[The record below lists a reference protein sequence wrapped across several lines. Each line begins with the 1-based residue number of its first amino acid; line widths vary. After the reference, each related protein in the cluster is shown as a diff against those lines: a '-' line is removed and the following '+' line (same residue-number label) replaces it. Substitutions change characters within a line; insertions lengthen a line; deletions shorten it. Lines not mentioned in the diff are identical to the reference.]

1 MAESTIT
8 FDDLQEGTEVEGIL
22 PGRVVKI
29 LAVHPINA
37 AAARTPAASPTTVS
51 PAASPTTATVFYLK
65 PDETPG
71 MELLTAAQLA
81 DLRIVRKAHAAP
93 AFDGDP
99 TAFRLASEALRIQNA
114 AAYDPMSAVY
124 SSSIAPLPHQIRAV
138 YEDMLPKVPLRF
150 LLADDPG
157 AGKTIMAGL
166 YIREMLLR
174 SAAERVI
181 IVCPGGLAEQW
192 QDEMQSKFSLDFDI
206 FSPGMVAASPSGNP
220 FREARLLIVR
230 MDQVARNEEFSAMLR
245 DPDVRWDIA
254 VVDEAHRM
262 SAHYRNA
269 YDEMDRT
276 RRFALGQTLSAS
288 SENLLLMTATPHS
301 GNEADFQLFLTL
313 LDKDRFAGQ
322 PRGQHSLQNLDTKDV
337 MRRMVK
343 EEMLDFDGRHL
354 FPERHAETVRYPLSP
369 DEASLYRAVTDYVR
383 SGMNKAQSIMST
395 DKRRGNSIGFALTV
409 LQRRLASSPE
419 AIYRSLMRRRDRL
432 QMLLQAIDR
441 NPHDIARL
449 LAAPSGAASGSGST
463 SGSAS
468 GSTSSAPNFNDFSD
482 LDDYDDAWD
491 EASEDSQ
498 GAFEN
503 GADAIVDSA
512 TAARTREELKAEVA
526 TLNILVSQARALRDS
541 GNDTKW
547 RQLSD
552 ILQER
557 ILDTGTS
564 DMPHKM
570 IVFTEHRDTLNYLER
585 NIANLLGR
593 PEAVC
598 TIHGGL
604 DRDQRKKVQERFV
617 NDPECRILVATDAA
631 GEGLNLQRAD
641 LMVNYDL
648 PWNPNRIEQRFG
660 RIHRIGQKRMC
671 FLWNMVAANTREG
684 DVYTRLLGKIDTMD
698 KAYNGRLFNVLGD
711 SKAFDGQSLSDL
723 MVQAIQRGDSPEAR
737 EWLDRVIDTGVTNG
751 LSQLKY
757 EESVDRES
765 FLHLTGAD
773 VDAERRRMERHR
785 ERKLQPGYIEAF
797 FVEAILN
804 LGGSIS
810 RRETG
815 RWEILRM
822 PQEVLRAAEQL
833 NRHRPLANR
842 YERVTFDPAHMEDAR
857 NQTKALLITPGT
869 PILNAV
875 IAVVLRKYAGE
886 LAKGTIFVDDTDS
899 QNERPAIVTA
909 ASQDI
914 SASALGPRHEG
925 DSEVIARQFDYL
937 QVEDDGEMQMLAVP
951 PYADFRAPTD
961 AEREQV
967 EAIRTDA
974 WCSVDHSQE
983 LCDYVYS
990 TCTAKRVAALQAAHD
1005 AERAH
1010 VWERVEQR
1018 LNSES
1023 NYWWGEYNRIQESE
1037 RTQPGKK
1044 QPMSSAA
1051 AYKRA
1056 QEMEARLTEREA
1068 ALAGPDHLHV
1078 SPVRLH
1084 GLALVIPASLLAHD
1098 GEGDAADEDDEQL
1111 PAHMARETE
1120 EVDRRGVEL
1129 TMEAER
1135 RLGREPHE
1143 MPHNNKGYDIESYD
1157 AHGAKIIIEV
1167 KSHYDCPGRDYFFVT
1182 PSEIIM
1188 AKTQGDHHRLALA
1201 LISPDGPEH
1210 DRIRYVAHAFDR
1222 IVPDETMVDAKIYFS
1237 KHWNN
1242 GSDPF

>member
-1 MAESTIT
+1 MAEHTLT
-8 FDDLQEGTEVEGIL
+8 FDDLQKDTEVEGIV

-29 LAVHPINA
+29 VVVQ
-37 AAARTPAASPTTVS
+37 PAHAPAPAPADTASD
-51 PAASPTTATVFYLK
+51 PAPAPATATVIYTD
-65 PDETPG
+65 PDG
-71 MELLTAAQLA
+71 KLGSELLTAARLA
-81 DLRIVRKAHAAP
+81 DLRIVRKANAAP

-99 TAFRLASEALRIQNA
+99 TAFRLASEALRIRNA

-206 FSPGMVAASPSGNP
+206 FSPAMVAASPSGNP

-230 MDQVARNEEFSAMLR
+230 MDQVARNDEFSAMLR

-276 RRFALGQTLSAS
+276 RRFALGQTLSQT

-322 PRGQHSLQNLDTKDV
+322 PRGQHSHQHIDTKDV

-343 EEMLDFDGRHL
+343 EEMLDFDGHHL
-354 FPERHAETVRYPLSP
+354 FPERRAETVRYPLSP

-383 SGMNKAQSIMST
+383 SGMNKAQNIMST

-419 AIYRSLMRRRDRL
+419 AIYRSLVRRRDRL
-432 QMLLQAIDR
+432 QMLLEAIDR

-449 LAAPSGAASGSGST
+449 LAAPSGNGSAPGST
-463 SGSAS
+463 
-468 GSTSSAPNFNDFSD
+468 SAPNFDDFSD
-482 LDDYDDAWD
+482 LNDYDDAWD

-498 GAFEN
+498 GVFEN

-526 TLNILVSQARALRDS
+526 TLNILVSQARTLRDS

-604 DRDQRKKVQERFV
+604 SRDQRKTVQERFV
-617 NDPECRILVATDAA
+617 NNPECRILVATDAA

-671 FLWNMVAANTREG
+671 FLWNMVAAHTREG
-684 DVYTRLLGKIDTMD
+684 DVYTRLLSKIDTMD

-711 SKAFDGQSLSDL
+711 SKAFEGRSLSDL
-723 MVQAIQRGDSPEAR
+723 MVQAIQRGDSPEAQQ
-737 EWLDRVIDTGVTNG
+737 WLDTVIDAGVTDG
-751 LSQLKY
+751 LQKLKQ

-773 VDAERRRMERHR
+773 VDAERRRMEQHR

-842 YERVTFDPAHMEDAR
+842 YERVTFDPAHVDDAR
-857 NQTKALLITPGT
+857 NQTKALLVTPGT

-914 SASALGPRHEG
+914 SASALGPRHKG

-937 QVEDDGEMQMLAVP
+937 QVEDNGDMQTLAVP

-961 AEREQV
+961 AERRQID
-967 EAIRTDA
+967 AIRADEWFA
-974 WCSVDHSQE
+974 IDHSQE
-983 LCDYVYS
+983 LCDYVYA
-990 TCTAKRVAALQAAHD
+990 TCTAKRVAQLQAAHD

-1010 VWERVEQR
+1010 VWERVKQR
-1018 LNSES
+1018 LDSES
-1023 NYWWGEYNRIQESE
+1023 NYWWGEYLRIQESE

-1056 QEMEARLTEREA
+1056 QEMDARLEEREA

-1098 GEGDAADEDDEQL
+1098 GEGNDAADEGDEQL
-1111 PAHMARETE
+1111 PAHMAKETE
-1120 EVDRRGVEL
+1120 EVDSRGMEL

-1167 KSHYDCPGRDYFFVT
+1167 KSKIDLPGHDYFFAT
-1182 PSEIIM
+1182 PSEIMM

-1222 IVPDETMVDAKIYFS
+1222 IVPDETIADAKIYFS